1 MKRSPFLG
9 QKPYWLAFVLVPLLL
24 FVLACGGEEATPTPA
39 ATATATA
46 TAMATATA
54 TATKAPTATPT
65 TGPAATPTPTRAGPT
80 ATPTPTVVATPTPTP
95 GVQPQRGGS
104 LIQTTS
110 TGPIHWDLQ
119 IYAAGS
125 HYAHPYNNLFYNPH
139 DDVITCE
146 LCKEWHLENGG
157 KTMVFNMIQG
167 IKFHDGR
174 EMTSADVAYSLNKIM
189 GQIDGIISV
198 RCGVIKEYIDSITT
212 PSKYELRINLVR
224 PTDFLPKVL
233 STFYCVIYPNGTTR
247 ADLQSKPYGSGPW
260 LVTNMV
266 SGAGYTLERNPNYFK
281 PGLPYLDKVQ
291 MQIAAADAS
300 AAAFE
305 THRTDF
311 HIVAEP
317 GTTLT
322 RLLKMAGE
330 GKVGLRKAPTGC
342 NPSGMFMNVSKPPFS
357 DINVRKA
364 SYLALDRV
372 GYGQAIWGGDY
383 LTGLLFRGD
392 SEWGRPVKEIWNVV
406 PGWGTGAK
414 KQQEIE
420 QGKQLLITAGY
431 AKGIDVDQMNQG
443 GVRITA
449 QSELIQGDL
458 AKIGIRTTIKTV
470 GGAAEADPKRANLD
484 YFMEAGNKCQTTMD
498 PDEMIGSYWITGA
511 ARNVFGYYNPEV
523 DRLYLLMSAETDHA
537 KRVQLV
543 RQLEDIIILKDF
555 AHGGEPENYT
565 QHFWWPRLHNAGGM
579 GLTPPYGSG
588 MGRWEQW
595 WIDQSAGA
603 GMAPDYDR

>member
-9 QKPYWLAFVLVPLLL
+9 QRPYWLAFILVPLLL

-46 TAMATATA
+46 VATATA

-65 TGPAATPTPTRAGPT
+65 TGPAAATPTPTRAGPT

-95 GVQPQRGGS
+95 GMQPQRGGS
-104 LIQTTS
+104 IVQTMATYPS
-110 TGPIHWDLQ
+110 HWDVQ
-119 IYAAGS
+119 IWAAPPNFTQS
-125 HYAHPYNNLFYNPH
+125 YNTLFYNPR
-139 DDVITCE
+139 DQIITCE
-146 LCKEWHLENGG
+146 ICKEWHLENSG
-157 KTMVFNMIQG
+157 KTMVFTMIEG

-174 EMTSADVAYSLNKIM
+174 EMTSKDVAYSLNKIM

-212 PSKYELRINLVR
+212 PSKYELRINLTR
-224 PTDFLPKVL
+224 PTNFLPKVL
-233 STFYCVIYPNGTTR
+233 STGYCVIYPEGTTR
-247 ADLQSKPYGSGPW
+247 ADLQSKTVGSGPW
-260 LVTNMV
+260 LLTNQV
-266 SGAGYTLERNPNYFK
+266 AGAGWYWERNPNYFK
-281 PGLPYLDKVQ
+281 KGLPYLDKIQ
-291 MQIAAADAS
+291 MQIAAADAT

-311 HIVAEP
+311 HTVAEP
-317 GTTLT
+317 GTTQT
-322 RLLKMAGE
+322 RLRKLAAE
-330 GKVGLRKAPTGC
+330 GRILFRKAPTGC
-342 NPSGMFMNVSKPPFS
+342 QPSGMFMNVSKPPFS

-372 GYGQAIWGGDY
+372 GYSTAIWGGES
-383 LTGLLFRGD
+383 LPGLLFRGD
-392 SEWGRPVKEIWNVV
+392 TEFGRPVSEIWNVV

-458 AKIGIRTTIKTV
+458 AKIGIRSTIKTV
-470 GGAAEADPKRANLD
+470 GGAAESDPKRANLD
-484 YFMEAGNKCQTTMD
+484 YFFEAGNKCQITMD
-498 PDEMIGSYWITGA
+498 PDEMFGGYWITGA
-511 ARNVFGYYNPEV
+511 ARNLFGYVNPEV
-523 DRLYLLMSAETDHA
+523 DKLYLQMSAETDPA

-543 RQLEDIIILKDF
+543 RQLEDIVILKDF
-555 AHGGEPENYT
+555 AHGSEPENWT
-565 QHFWWPRLHNAGGM
+565 EHFWWPRLHGANGM
-579 GLTPPYGSG
+579 GLTPSYGSG
-588 MGRWEQW
+588 FNRWEEW
-595 WIDQSAGA
+595 WIEQ
-603 GMAPDYDR
+603 